1 MDILSAV
8 TELPAAV
15 KYSSIGVR
23 LPQVFLLK
31 EQKYKAEVPHCSL
44 QGKQDCGN
52 YTANLVTPRFHQMMF
67 GHQSN
72 VAKKRK
78 DTFKSEL

>member
-1 MDILSAV
+1 MDVLSAV
-8 TELPAAV
+8 TEVPAAV
-15 KYSSIGVR
+15 KYSSIGIW

-31 EQKYKAEVPHCSL
+31 KQKYKAEVPYC
-44 QGKQDCGN
+44 GKRKQDCGN
-52 YTANLVTPRFHQMMF
+52 YTAKLVMPRFHQMMF

-78 DTFKSEL
+78 DTFKSKL